1 MIGIAGAY
9 SGCQIEVRGRGQVGK
24 CAGRPGAVFHAQKQV
39 VELGIAFDEGV
50 FFGIASDHQFHVR
63 AETEMTADVQEFEVM
78 NTAETVVVGQIHH
91 PTHEVIVA
99 QAAVRGTQG
108 ARIEYPQGGCQAQL
122 GLPAAAPEVE
132 ETLRRND
139 SAVDDGRGR
148 QALGAERAHDEIR
161 EPRAGGAA
169 GDPELFRRRAQ
180 KARRFAEAQERL
192 ETARAKLEAHL
203 PPGVSLEPFIE
214 RLEAT
219 DWAEKEGDAER
230 RRSDLEAFKKEEEE
244 KVKV

>member
-1 MIGIAGAY
+1 
-9 SGCQIEVRGRGQVGK
+9 
-24 CAGRPGAVFHAQKQV
+24 
-39 VELGIAFDEGV
+39 
-50 FFGIASDHQFHVR
+50 
-63 AETEMTADVQEFEVM
+63 M

-169 GDPELFRRRAQ
+169 GETFGALSRQALAEDFSGGDEITALFAHQASGGREHGRTAGRTRQGRSFRRTVVGEETRQRAGKFQ
-180 KARRFAEAQERL
+180 HREGHTDIGGAFARG
-192 ETARAKLEAHL
+192 
-203 PPGVSLEPFIE
+203 GVVEECP
-214 RLEAT
+214 
-219 DWAEKEGDAER
+219 AEKQALEFNAGTLEKSGGQAAVESARKKDDGL
-230 RRSDLEAFKKEEEE
+230 RSPAR
-244 KVKV
+244 